1 MSLTYAHR
9 CLQSLKKAMINKIQI
24 EMIPLTEI
32 KKRKKSSKNRSVMT
46 LATTIPSKTLTVS
59 ISIHQEVV
67 IIVVNLIQLNHLR
80 SIRTNTVPLPQK
92 LRIKIERMKI
102 CVTYANTYKIRTL
115 NTYLN
120 REDYKNRKL
129 KS

>member
-1 MSLTYAHR
+1 MSLTYAHL

-32 KKRKKSSKNRSVMT
+32 KKRKKSSRNRSVMT
-46 LATTIPSKTLTVS
+46 LATTIPSKILTVS

-67 IIVVNLIQLNHLR
+67 IIVVNLIQHNHLR

-92 LRIKIERMKI
+92 LRIKIECKKI